1 LHPAESF
8 NYCSVPLTGQDAF
21 LFVGIALLVAALVV
35 GKLAPVWTL
44 LAGALCLP
52 AYGGVWHATGQP

>member
-1 LHPAESF
+1 M
-8 NYCSVPLTGQDAF
+8 
-21 LFVGIALLVAALVV
+21 GIALLVAALVV